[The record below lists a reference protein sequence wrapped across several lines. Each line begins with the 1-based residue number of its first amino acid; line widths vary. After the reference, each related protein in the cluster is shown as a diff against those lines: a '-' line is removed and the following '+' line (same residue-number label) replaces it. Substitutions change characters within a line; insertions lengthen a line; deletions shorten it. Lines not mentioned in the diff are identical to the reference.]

1 MLTGP
6 EKAVLFLL
14 SLEENVASP
23 IVSEL
28 SETDLRKLRSVA
40 ATMRQVP
47 KSAIS
52 DTYREFLDRSSSAVA
67 VPRGGLPY
75 LRRLSA
81 GAFGE
86 EQTRR
91 VFEDSNGASSP
102 LTRLEH
108 APPDTVGALLA
119 DEPPQVAGAILARL
133 DPKAAAAILAGM
145 PVERQSAVMEHVS
158 RMTEL
163 PAAVLEDMA
172 AALASE
178 LPSSDASTLVS
189 VDGVAKA
196 AEILNAAGRDAS
208 TLVLTGIEASDMAL
222 AAQVRQAMF
231 TFDDLRR
238 VDARAMRDLLRE
250 VATDRLTMALKGAAE
265 EVKAAIFAGLSARAA
280 ELITDDL
287 EVLGKVRKSEID
299 QARSEVI
306 QVALRLEAEGKVDLG
321 REEPE

>member
-1 MLTGP
+1 
-6 EKAVLFLL
+6 
-14 SLEENVASP
+14 VAGP

-28 SETDLRKLRSVA
+28 TETDLRKLRAVA
-40 ATMRQVP
+40 AHMRQVP
-47 KSAIS
+47 SSAIS
-52 DTYREFLDRSSSAVA
+52 DTFREFLDRSSSAVA

-81 GAFGE
+81 GALGE
-86 EQTRR
+86 ERTRGI
-91 VFEDSNGASSP
+91 FDDGAGSASP
-102 LTRLEH
+102 LARLEV

-133 DPKAAAAILAGM
+133 DPRAAAAILTGM
-145 PVERQSAVMEHVS
+145 PPERQSIVMEHVS

-172 AALASE
+172 AALANE

-208 TLVLTGIEASDMAL
+208 TAVLTGIEANDIQL
-222 AAQVRQAMF
+222 ATQVRQAMF

-238 VDARAMRDLLRE
+238 VDARGMRDLLRE
-250 VATDRLTMALKGAAE
+250 VPTDRLTLALKGAPD
-265 EVKAAIFAGLSARAA
+265 EVRAAIFAGLSARAA
-280 ELITDDL
+280 ELISDDL
-287 EVLGKVRKSEID
+287 EVLGKVRKAEVD
-299 QARSEVI
+299 AARSEVLT
-306 QVALRLEAEGKVDLG
+306 VALRLEAEGKLDLG
-321 REEPE
+321 REGE